1 MIEKIL
7 DLDSY
12 LFLFLNNLGSQY
24 YDNFW
29 IFLSRTEANVMVY
42 LVILIVYIYSIN
54 NKKRTKILF
63 RLIIAIAILITI
75 SDQTSNL
82 FKDSFQRLRPCYN
95 ELISDSLRLVKDSCG
110 GRYGFFSAHASNSFS
125 LAIFFGL
132 LLRSSNKLLILLFA
146 IYAFLISYSRIYLGV
161 HYPIDILV
169 GIIFGTI
176 NAIVL
181 YKIYLYSFN
190 FLNKTKTDLI
200 ELSFLLMNLENGP
213 IK

>member
-12 LFLFLNNLGSQY
+12 LFLYLNNLGSQY

-29 IFLSRTEANVMVY
+29 IFLSRTEANVMFY
-42 LVILIVYIYSIN
+42 LLVLIAYIYSIN

-63 RLIIAIAILITI
+63 HLIIAIAILITI

-169 GIIFGTI
+169 GTIFGTI

-190 FLNKTKTDLI
+190 FLNK
-200 ELSFLLMNLENGP
+200 S
-213 IK
+213 